1 MLGEVFTGPKSYGL
15 KVIEQKFQPRSH
27 SIFKPLS
34 TRDPTPES
42 GRVDHGHE
50 LTSLCQSSL
59 RPVLFLLLFLRRQG
73 PSLES
78 AECYQDA
85 PTAE

>member
-15 KVIEQKFQPRSH
+15 KVTEQKFQPRSH

-34 TRDPTPES
+34 TRDRTPES

-50 LTSLCQSSL
+50 
-59 RPVLFLLLFLRRQG
+59 
-73 PSLES
+73 
-78 AECYQDA
+78 
-85 PTAE
+85 